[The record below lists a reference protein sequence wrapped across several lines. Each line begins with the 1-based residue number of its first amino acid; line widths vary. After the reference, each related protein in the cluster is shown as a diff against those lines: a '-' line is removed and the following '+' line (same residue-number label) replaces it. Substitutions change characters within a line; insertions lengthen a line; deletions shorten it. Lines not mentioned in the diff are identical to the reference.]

1 MLWTEPRSILVKNE
15 SQIVSKSRKCPH
27 ARKAAKKRA
36 AMHVETIK
44 GNLGSPIPA
53 RATVMTGRVKALKD
67 PFNES
72 GVLASM
78 SPRFNDPVGGVFKS
92 KIIDTPAQKARK
104 GKKQRFS
111 EPVRLGPTT
120 DPHVSISA
128 FVRASISAN
137 GELGKAARKYLEE
150 NPWSL

>member
-1 MLWTEPRSILVKNE
+1 
-15 SQIVSKSRKCPH
+15 
-27 ARKAAKKRA
+27 
-36 AMHVETIK
+36 MHVETIK

-92 KIIDTPAQKARK
+92 KIIDRK
-104 GKKQRFS
+104 PLKPLQRQLVFHPDRVEIVPCVIPSRVDGKKCRRFG
-111 EPVRLGPTT
+111 RG
-120 DPHVSISA
+120 
-128 FVRASISAN
+128 
-137 GELGKAARKYLEE
+137 
-150 NPWSL
+150 